1 MATKVAGLR
10 LWDETIDTAVS
21 KDLIIETKLNDF
33 GNPLYKKSIYGFYV
47 NVTQGSSNKIFHLS
61 LMYRENTTDAY
72 QYLGFNYNL
81 SSSSSSDTNGS
92 HYFERTFPSIPL
104 YTMQVKLVGSYIA
117 GNVGINDFGIMY
129 RQYRDVQKDRFD
141 DTE

>member
-61 LMYRENTTDAY
+61 LCP
-72 QYLGFNYNL
+72 QIFKHFIFPINL
-81 SSSSSSDTNGS
+81 
-92 HYFERTFPSIPL
+92 I
-104 YTMQVKLVGSYIA
+104 
-117 GNVGINDFGIMY
+117 
-129 RQYRDVQKDRFD
+129 
-141 DTE
+141 